1 MNFLGEKGLK
11 VSKSKLQFVENEVKY
26 LGHWLSKG
34 EKKLHP
40 ERISGI
46 LSLSPPKTKRE
57 IRQVLGLLGYCR
69 QWIEGYSEKVK
80 FLYEKLVSDRLK
92 WTEEDENK
100 FQKLKETLAEPPV
113 LSLPDVK
120 RPFQLFITTSNQT
133 AYGVLPQDWAGSKK
147 PIGYFSKSLGP
158 VSRGWPTCLQSLV
171 AAALLIEEARKVD
184 LRSQYYS
191 VFSS

>member
-1 MNFLGEKGLK
+1 M
-11 VSKSKLQFVENEVKY
+11 KY

-34 EKKLHP
+34 KRKLDP

-57 IRQVLGLLGYCR
+57 IRQVLGLLGYYR

-92 WTEEDENK
+92 WTEEDENR

-133 AYGVLPQDWAGSKK
+133 AYGVLTQDWAGSKR
-147 PIGYFSKSLGP
+147 PIAYFFKIVRSCKQGLANMLTIFSGSSL
-158 VSRGWPTCLQSLV
+158 T
-171 AAALLIEEARKVD
+171 D
-184 LRSQYYS
+184 
-191 VFSS
+191 